1 MLFDTEM
8 TMSYRVAL
16 VDDHRLF
23 REGLRALLVSQ
34 PDLQVVGEA
43 AEPAEACAL
52 VDSADPD
59 LVVLDVLLGTSS
71 GVAVARELLK
81 RSPRRRVLML
91 SMVLDEEHAAEAL
104 EVGALGYAG
113 KAQALEDVLEAIR
126 TVAAGRVYLPTAP
139 SRFVVQD
146 YLRLRR
152 GDERSDSPLERLTRR
167 EREVF
172 DLIVAGGTTASI
184 AGQLGISHRTVE
196 THRSRLLHKLR
207 GRSAADLVR
216 LAARLKL
223 LPNN

>member
-1 MLFDTEM
+1 
-8 TMSYRVAL
+8 MSYRVAL
-16 VDDHRLF
+16 IDDHRLF
-23 REGLRALLVSQ
+23 REGLRALLATQ

-43 AEPAEACAL
+43 AEPGEACAL
-52 VDSADPD
+52 VDAEDPD
-59 LVVLDVLLGTSS
+59 LVVLDVVLGTSS
-71 GVAVARELLK
+71 GVAVARELLR

-113 KAQALEDVLEAIR
+113 KVQALEEVLDAIR
-126 TVAAGRVYLPTAP
+126 TVAAGRVYLPTAL

-152 GDERSDSPLERLTRR
+152 GDEPTESRLNRLTKR

-172 DLIVAGGTTASI
+172 DLILVGGTTASI
-184 AGQLGISHRTVE
+184 AAHLAISHRTVE
-196 THRSRLLHKLR
+196 THRSRMLHKLQA
-207 GRSAADLVR
+207 RSAADLVR

-223 LPNN
+223 LPRN

>member
-1 MLFDTEM
+1 
-8 TMSYRVAL
+8 
-16 VDDHRLF
+16 
-23 REGLRALLVSQ
+23 
-34 PDLQVVGEA
+34 
-43 AEPAEACAL
+43 
-52 VDSADPD
+52 
-59 LVVLDVLLGTSS
+59 
-71 GVAVARELLK
+71 
-81 RSPRRRVLML
+81 ML

-126 TVAAGRVYLPTAP
+126 TVAAGRVYLPTAL

-184 AGQLGISHRTVE
+184 ASQLGISHRTVE

>member
-1 MLFDTEM
+1 
-8 TMSYRVAL
+8 MSCRVAL

-23 REGLRALLVSQ
+23 REGLRALLAAQ
-34 PDLQVVGEA
+34 PDMQVVGEA
-43 AEPAEACAL
+43 AEATEACAL
-52 VDSADPD
+52 VDSEDPD
-59 LVVLDVLLGTSS
+59 LVVLDLLLGTSS
-71 GVAVARELLK
+71 GLAVARELLR

-104 EVGALGYAG
+104 EIGALGYAG
-113 KAQALEDVLEAIR
+113 KAQALEEVLDAIR
-126 TVAAGRVYLPTAP
+126 TVAAGRVYLPVSL

-152 GDERSDSPLERLTRR
+152 GDDRVDSPLGRLTRR

-172 DLIVAGGTTASI
+172 DLIVGGGTTASI

-223 LPNN
+223 LPKN